1 MAKPDEDDLLQVDQQ
16 PWVRREPSM
25 SGRLIGL
32 ATALALGS
40 HTRAGIQADWHIRPE
55 FPRTQIFCQQQAYAY
70 RWALSCPKSNACC
83 ATIKAPCF
91 ASIRRTNHIGLFAT
105 LACIAH

>member
-40 HTRAGIQADWHIRPE
+40 HTRLAFRWNGTSALS
-55 FPRTQIFCQQQAYAY
+55 FPRTQIFCQQQAYVY
-70 RWALSCPKSNACC
+70 RRALSCPK
-83 ATIKAPCF
+83 
-91 ASIRRTNHIGLFAT
+91 
-105 LACIAH
+105 